1 MMAEVAAGVVPKWM
15 YLKKFYG
22 MSEAEARAALPAE
35 AVIDM
40 GF

>member
-15 YLKKFYG
+15 YLAKFYG
-22 MSEAEARAALPAE
+22 MSEEEARAALPSG
-35 AVIDM
+35 AVLDM